1 MAIQD
6 TLTPLVSVAAVATTF
21 NCLGNFGAQSILKV
35 TAPYSGAVIA
45 GLTTTTCFA
54 LSAILSN
61 NVLARQTSHLEEK
74 RFLIVTLSPLIG
86 GAMLTKLISFTAK
99 SNVSLIASIG
109 YSILGFAATRLYFVY
124 EQNQPLHLSIRDE
137 MNKYSTAWKYLTS

>member
-1 MAIQD
+1 MAIQQ
-6 TLTPLVSVAAVATTF
+6 TLAPIVSVAAMATTF
-21 NCLGNFGAQSILKV
+21 NCMGNLGIRSILNV
-35 TAPYSGAVIA
+35 TSPYSGAVIA

-61 NVLARQTSHLEEK
+61 NLLARQTSHLNEK

-124 EQNQPLHLSIRDE
+124 EQKQPLHLSFRDE
-137 MNKYSTAWKYLTS
+137 KRKYSAAWKYLIN